1 MVSLV
6 LVVVKRFVP
15 GARDAQLRD
24 IGGGGGHDEVVQQ
37 GLEKKKKAGREEV
50 VRDEGMSKRK
60 ILK

>member
-1 MVSLV
+1 MVGLA

-37 GLEKKKKAGREEV
+37 GLEKKKLEGRKWWEM
-50 VRDEGMSKRK
+50 RG
-60 ILK
+60 